1 VDHAGLKEPP
11 LLLLIDSTLFLVIY
25 LLPQLLSVLKL
36 LSTASKLKTIK
47 DATVET
53 QEMFMTG
60 SLKTVSQTPHA
71 NNMLLTTSQLT
82 HASQSISAKTAH
94 GHHAQR
100 VKIAKT
106 TVGLLTTRSITFLS
120 ITLLL
125 ESTK

>member
-1 VDHAGLKEPP
+1 M
-11 LLLLIDSTLFLVIY
+11 
-25 LLPQLLSVLKL
+25 
-36 LSTASKLKTIK
+36 IK

-100 VKIAKT
+100 VKAAKT

-120 ITLLL
+120 ITLSL